1 MEPGDPV
8 APTGESTPA
17 PSGRNARNIFF
28 LIVALALV
36 LAGFLLFRRGGGP
49 ATAPAAPTVG
59 GTTPPA
65 GLNVVEAPVKLT
77 PEATL
82 VADRFKCLCGNC
94 QDTLGKCVCTRDKGS
109 NEMKTA
115 LNRIV
120 AEKKSLAEI
129 EAAMVDKFGSGVL
142 AAPGAQDKPPA
153 GK

>member
-8 APTGESTPA
+8 APTEESTPA
-17 PSGRNARNIFF
+17 PSGRNARNMLF
-28 LIVALALV
+28 LIVALALI
-36 LAGFLLFRRGGGP
+36 LAGFLLFRRGG
-49 ATAPAAPTVG
+49 APAGAPAVPVAEG
-59 GTTPPA
+59 KTPPP

-120 AEKKSLAEI
+120 AEKKTIAEI
-129 EAAMVDKFGSGVL
+129 EAAMVEKFGTGVL
-142 AAPGAQDKPPA
+142 AASGAPDKPPA